1 MMLGLE
7 PDIRGEGDIDVGCKI
22 SMRKMRFMGAV

>member
-1 MMLGLE
+1 MMLSLE

-22 SMRKMRFMGAV
+22 SIRKLELWV

>member
-7 PDIRGEGDIDVGCKI
+7 PDIGGDIDVGCKI
-22 SMRKMRFMGAV
+22 SIRKLELWVQCEE